1 MTTKN
6 ESLWLASGQAGENQ
20 ARALNKAIEFTRVEV
35 GDANGVQPTMDTA
48 RTALVHK
55 VADGELLSHEVDPND
70 ANQRIV
76 KMSIP
81 PNDNYN
87 ARELILYAKY
97 GNTEFAHTYFRLAD
111 IYPVRTIENGGS
123 QVTLK
128 WTIRVSQ
135 YTDVK
140 VMVSPNLAY
149 VTEDYAE
156 ELQKPKIVTGDQDA
170 FINRRHVFKA
180 HADLQLLASPDG
192 NFITVKVLESVDL
205 DAGQCR
211 IIPPAGKKISIGGTL
226 FDDAVI
232 ETKGVEFTLDVI
244 NGVYTA

>member
-1 MTTKN
+1 
-6 ESLWLASGQAGENQ
+6 
-20 ARALNKAIEFTRVEV
+20 
-35 GDANGVQPTMDTA
+35 
-48 RTALVHK
+48 
-55 VADGELLSHEVDPND
+55 
-70 ANQRIV
+70 V

-81 PNDNYN
+81 PNDNYS

-111 IYPVRTIENGGS
+111 AYAVRTIENGGS
-123 QVTLK
+123 QVTLR

-149 VTEDYAE
+149 ATEDYAE
-156 ELQKPKIVTGDQDA
+156 ELQKPKIVTGNQDA

-211 IIPPAGKKISIGGTL
+211 LIPPAGKKISIGGTL